1 MTTIL
6 TTIDRELISY
16 VVGLLLSRNPF
27 LAMAVDQTH
36 KLLLFFSQF
45 YFLRKYP
52 QAIMKKKTSEQKKTK
67 QQQNG
72 PILVWT
78 LLSYYQF
85 SLMSAV
91 SSSVIP
97 KNHAGLFSICLSH
110 CSDSIENHRGTKFCL
125 HASIKFQAHFTLKQ

>member
-1 MTTIL
+1 MFACFKEPVPGHGSRSNSQTSSVFLSIL
-6 TTIDRELISY
+6 FSAEISP
-16 VVGLLLSRNPF
+16 GN
-27 LAMAVDQTH
+27 H
-36 KLLLFFSQF
+36 E
-45 YFLRKYP
+45 
-52 QAIMKKKTSEQKKTK
+52 KKTSEQKKTK

-125 HASIKFQAHFTLKQ
+125 RASIKFQAHFTLKQ